1 MRFWRIFRFI
11 SLIFQGNFC
20 KIFLRWIFKVCFQKV
35 NPYDAASVSRQY
47 FNISDLARAC
57 LSSTTAS
64 NADSALFITSDI
76 ADPTS
81 LVAWLPMPFFCS
93 DVGTKAFRKDASEVH
108 FVIFPRKKPL
118 VSILGHHLKQHP
130 KSLRAI
136 LQTSQF
142 LLTSRSSQP
151 HQIQFW
157 LRILLLNSFRTETLT
172 PNQIVLVKWR
182 MDMDQCSISPLLS
195 DLVPGFWR
203 GDSLRHLMKAFDRS
217 PHLFRPP
224 LSRLALRELSVIM
237 YYFICSAIVITILF
251 DYFERQR
258 GNYYQISNYQSA
270 FY

>member
-1 MRFWRIFRFI
+1 MMQHQSRGSISTYPTLLEPVCRRRLPPTPTRRSSSPRILPTPPPLSPDYRCPSSAATLERKPSGRMLPRFI
-11 SLIFQGNFC
+11 LS
-20 KIFLRWIFKVCFQKV
+20 
-35 NPYDAASVSRQY
+35 Y
-47 FNISDLARAC
+47 FRERESKSPISI
-57 LSSTTAS
+57 S
-64 NADSALFITSDI
+64 
-76 ADPTS
+76 
-81 LVAWLPMPFFCS
+81 
-93 DVGTKAFRKDASEVH
+93 
-108 FVIFPRKKPL
+108 
-118 VSILGHHLKQHP
+118 GHHLKQHP

-151 HQIQFW
+151 HQTQFW
-157 LRILLLNSFRTETLT
+157 LRILSLNSFRTGTLT

-182 MDMDQCSISPLLS
+182 MDMDQCSISPLLF

-203 GDSLRHLMKAFDRS
+203 GDSPRHLMKGFDRS

-270 FY
+270 FYSGSATVGVPFFCAALLLPHFSLLVLILPAIWKTG